1 MENFRNEILKPQHV
15 RSTFE
20 CFLNLLTA
28 TKECEILLT
37 ASLRV
42 KPSVVLR
49 SSTNKCIAFF
59 HF

>member
-1 MENFRNEILKPQHV
+1 MENIRNEILKPQHV
-15 RSTFE
+15 SSTFE
-20 CFLNLLTA
+20 CLLILLTT

-49 SSTNKCIAFF
+49 SATNKCIPFIRF
-59 HF
+59 